1 MRCAYEFQ
9 RFEKVA
15 WSYVKKGAKLVF
27 EVRTLFPSIDRSEFS
42 ETNNIFFFLLEAI
55 DNNNSQFQKC
65 SRFLWRGADLMSQ
78 VSRDNTVQ
86 FYSPCF
92 DYFR

>member
-27 EVRTLFPSIDRSEFS
+27 EVRRLL
-42 ETNNIFFFLLEAI
+42 FLLK
-55 DNNNSQFQKC
+55 S
-65 SRFLWRGADLMSQ
+65 
-78 VSRDNTVQ
+78 
-86 FYSPCF
+86 
-92 DYFR
+92 